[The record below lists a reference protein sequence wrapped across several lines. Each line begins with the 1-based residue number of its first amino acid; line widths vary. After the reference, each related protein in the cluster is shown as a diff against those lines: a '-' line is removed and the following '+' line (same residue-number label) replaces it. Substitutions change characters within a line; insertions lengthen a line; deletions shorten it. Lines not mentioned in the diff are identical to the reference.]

1 MKKTLICLEKLDIG
15 GVETF
20 TITQIEEFVRR
31 GIECYV
37 LSKDGILREKL
48 NNIKNVKW
56 VEFDFKLERT
66 LNHEKINE
74 LEKFIIK
81 KKIDFIYV
89 HQFSC
94 IEYILPI
101 ALKHK
106 IPYIAYLHN
115 IVPKTCEWFMEHYEI
130 YKTLFPIYFRYAS
143 KIIAITTRVY
153 EEHINL
159 FKLPKEKY
167 IILNNSLDFS
177 KYPDKKIEKL
187 NMNFDK
193 LLWFGRVSEQKRNSI
208 EIGIEFYEYIKKYN
222 KSAKLT
228 IVGDGEILEE
238 FKEKYSKKNIDFIG
252 AVSDMTPYIEDSDIL
267 LGVDRC
273 MLEAVA
279 SKKPAIICGY
289 KKNIALVTPNI
300 IKAAIKE
307 NFTGI
312 NLKDDKEE
320 ILKYNEKELKK
331 IIEKNYSYVKEKLQ
345 ITNSVYLD
353 IEPME
358 SINLDLNQII
368 ENTNSN
374 IEKICSLEKESKKL
388 FLDNQRLYSLINRTF
403 KQKIFDRITNFRKVG
418 K

>member
-208 EIGIEFYEYIKKYN
+208 EIGIKFYEYIKKYN

>member
-1 MKKTLICLEKLDIG
+1 MKKALICLEKLDIG

-48 NNIKNVKW
+48 NDIENVKW

-74 LEKFIIK
+74 LEKLILK

-94 IEYILPI
+94 VEYILPI

-106 IPYIAYLHN
+106 IPYVAYLHN
-115 IVPKTCEWFMEHYEI
+115 IVPKTCEWFMEQYEI

-177 KYPDKKIEKL
+177 KYPNKKIEKL

-289 KKNIALVTPNI
+289 KKNIVLVTPSI

-403 KQKIFDRITNFRKVG
+403 KQKIFDRIRDFRKVG

>member
-1 MKKTLICLEKLDIG
+1 
-15 GVETF
+15 
-20 TITQIEEFVRR
+20 
-31 GIECYV
+31 
-37 LSKDGILREKL
+37 
-48 NNIKNVKW
+48 
-56 VEFDFKLERT
+56 
-66 LNHEKINE
+66 
-74 LEKFIIK
+74 
-81 KKIDFIYV
+81 
-89 HQFSC
+89 
-94 IEYILPI
+94 
-101 ALKHK
+101 
-106 IPYIAYLHN
+106 
-115 IVPKTCEWFMEHYEI
+115 
-130 YKTLFPIYFRYAS
+130 
-143 KIIAITTRVY
+143 
-153 EEHINL
+153 
-159 FKLPKEKY
+159 
-167 IILNNSLDFS
+167 
-177 KYPDKKIEKL
+177 
-187 NMNFDK
+187 
-193 LLWFGRVSEQKRNSI
+193 
-208 EIGIEFYEYIKKYN
+208 
-222 KSAKLT
+222 
-228 IVGDGEILEE
+228 
-238 FKEKYSKKNIDFIG
+238 
-252 AVSDMTPYIEDSDIL
+252 MTPYIEDSDIL

-289 KKNIALVTPNI
+289 KKNIVLVTPSI

-403 KQKIFDRITNFRKVG
+403 KQKIFDRIRDFRKVG